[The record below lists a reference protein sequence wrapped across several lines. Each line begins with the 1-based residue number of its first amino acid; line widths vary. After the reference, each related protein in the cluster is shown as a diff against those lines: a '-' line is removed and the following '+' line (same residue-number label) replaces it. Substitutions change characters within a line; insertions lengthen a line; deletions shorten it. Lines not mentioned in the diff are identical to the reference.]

1 MADNRPIG
9 LFDSGVGGLTVW
21 LQITALQPFENTVY
35 VADSFNCPYGPKG
48 AETIIQLS
56 RSIARFLLAR
66 HCKLLVVACN
76 TASAA
81 ALSTLRAECG
91 VPVVGIEPA
100 VKPAAQATQTG
111 HVGVLATEG
120 ALQGQLFRQT
130 SRSYAA
136 NVTVHEQVGHEL
148 AVLVEAGR
156 LTDPYTETVL
166 RRYLEPML
174 EANVDQLAL
183 GCTHYPFL
191 IPLIRKIVADR
202 MAVIDP
208 AAAVARQVSRV
219 LAQHNLPAGNKSA
232 PVEHCFYSTG
242 NPETL
247 KNMLALCGY
256 HAGEVGTLTWAGGQ
270 LSV

>member
-9 LFDSGVGGLTVW
+9 IFDSGVGGLTVW
-21 LQITALQPFENTVY
+21 LQLTALMPFEPTVY

-56 RSIARFLLAR
+56 RAITRFLLAR
-66 HCKLLVVACN
+66 QCKLIVVACN

-81 ALSTLRAECG
+81 ALSALRAEFD
-91 VPVVGIEPA
+91 VPIVGLEPA

-111 HVGVLATEG
+111 HIGVLATEG

-156 LTDPYTETVL
+156 LTDPYTEAVL

-174 EANVDQLAL
+174 DAKVDQLAL

-191 IPLIRKIVADR
+191 IPLIKKIVADR
-202 MAVIDP
+202 MTVIDP

-219 LAQHNLPAGNKSA
+219 LAQHNLPAQSNAA
-232 PVEHCFYSTG
+232 PLEHRFYSTG

-247 KNMLALCGY
+247 KTMLALCGY
-256 HAGEVGTLTWAGGQ
+256 SADGVGALAWAAGQ
-270 LSV
+270 LVA